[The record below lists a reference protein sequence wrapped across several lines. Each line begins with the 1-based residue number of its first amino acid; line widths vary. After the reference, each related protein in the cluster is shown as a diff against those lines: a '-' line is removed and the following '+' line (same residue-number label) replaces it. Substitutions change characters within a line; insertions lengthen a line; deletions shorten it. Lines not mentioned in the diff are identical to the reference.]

1 MRTTNR
7 IRASLQENKYPLILL
22 LIYSILAVFF
32 CSKMSPLYPINE
44 WSDINLYFN
53 IGKAIANGKVLYLEV
68 FDHKGPMIFFLYA
81 VGYLISNDSFLGMFI
96 IESLAWITLS
106 FTAYYTAR
114 LFLDKGYSFLVAVS
128 FLPLFMSHTEQ
139 GGSAEEFIAVCIGIS
154 LYLFI
159 RFYKDPREHNYRYM
173 FVHGI
178 MWGIVLLT
186 KFTLTIFWIP
196 MLLAIGLIL
205 IQNKEYKNLVINI
218 AVFLFG
224 GLVVVVPIF
233 LYFVATDSMANAIEA
248 YITVNM
254 TQAETSDSIL
264 VNLIVRFY
272 QRLRFE
278 TIEFSIL
285 LLGAIAF
292 PLIFIRNIIAK
303 IGLVLG
309 FLLLFAVVFMINY
322 FFYYSIPYYIYGIL
336 GLIVIAYYLKRYIQI
351 RFAWHLAVFF
361 LFIGLS
367 VSIGEKNYFRLTSRE
382 LQRKD
387 PPRGVM
393 FQFADVVSKE
403 KNPTLLNTSL
413 DEANAIFT
421 LANIVP
427 NVRYFLTPNLS
438 YAQYPKM
445 RDEQE
450 KYIENREVQFVV
462 LSSKARN
469 YEHFSSFTPLHEN
482 YELVDTYTEYSY
494 TDFYL
499 YKLKE

>member
-7 IRASLQENKYPLILL
+7 IKTSLRENKYPLILL
-22 LIYSILAVFF
+22 LIYSILVVFF

-53 IGKAIANGKVLYLEV
+53 IGKAIANGKVLYLEA

-81 VGYLISNDSFLGMFI
+81 VGYLISNDSFFGMFI
-96 IESLAWITLS
+96 LESIAWIILS

-114 LFLDKGYSFLVAVS
+114 LFLDRGYSFLVAVA

-139 GGSAEEFIAVCIGIS
+139 GGSAEEFIAVCIAIS
-154 LYLFI
+154 LYLFV
-159 RFYKDPREHNYRYM
+159 RFFKNPQVHDCRYM
-173 FVHGI
+173 LVHGA

-196 MLLAIGLIL
+196 ILLAVGLIL
-205 IQNKEYKNLVINI
+205 ILNKEYKNLAINI
-218 AVFLFG
+218 ASFLLG
-224 GLVVVVPIF
+224 GLIVVMPVLIYF
-233 LYFVATDSMANAIEA
+233 LATNSLNNVIEA

-254 TQAETSDSIL
+254 TQAETLDSIL

-278 TIEFSIL
+278 TIEFSVL
-285 LLGAIAF
+285 LLGAIVF
-292 PLIFIRNIIAK
+292 PMIFIRNIIAK
-303 IGLVLG
+303 IGLILG
-309 FLLLFAVVFMINY
+309 FFSLFAVVFMINY
-322 FFYYSIPYYIYGIL
+322 FFYYSIPYYIYGIP
-336 GLIVIAYYLKRYIQI
+336 GLIVIAYYLKKYIQI
-351 RFAWHLAVFF
+351 RFVWHLAVFF

-367 VSIGEKNYFRLTSRE
+367 VSIGEKNYFCLTSAE

-393 FQFADVVSKE
+393 YQFADIVSKE

-421 LANIVP
+421 LVNIIP
-427 NVRYFLTPNLS
+427 NVQYFLTPNLS

-450 KYIENREVQFVV
+450 KYIENKEVQFVV

-469 YEHFSSFTPLHEN
+469 YEHFRSFIPLHEN

-499 YKLKE
+499 YKLKK